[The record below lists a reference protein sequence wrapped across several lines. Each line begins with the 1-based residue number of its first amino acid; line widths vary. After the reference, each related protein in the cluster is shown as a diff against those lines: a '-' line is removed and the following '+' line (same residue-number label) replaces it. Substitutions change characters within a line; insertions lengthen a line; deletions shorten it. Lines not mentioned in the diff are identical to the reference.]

1 MSRYAIRLLLGA
13 LLLALAL
20 TTVVRAQP
28 DKPTEYQIKAA
39 FLYNFAKFTDWGS
52 SNPAIAASQ
61 EGGFVLCVAGKDPF
75 GSALAAIEGKLVQ
88 GQRLRIRLGVSPE
101 TISGC
106 HMLFVSESEER
117 RAPVFLKAVQQH
129 PVLTVSDI
137 EGFTDA
143 GGMIGLVVADSRI
156 QFDINLAPANRV
168 NLKVSSQLLSLARS
182 VSGGK
187 GRN

>member
-1 MSRYAIRLLLGA
+1 LLLT
-13 LLLALAL
+13 L

-28 DKPTEYQIKAA
+28 DRPSEYQIKAA
-39 FLYNFAKFTDWGS
+39 FLFNFAKFTDWGGA
-52 SNPAIAASQ
+52 NATPVATSQ
-61 EGGFVLCVAGKDPF
+61 EGGFVLCIAGKDPF
-75 GSALAAIEGKLVQ
+75 GSSLAAIEGKLVQ
-88 GQRLRIRLGVSPE
+88 GQRLRIKLGVPPE
-101 TISGC
+101 AANGC

-117 RAPVFLKAVQQH
+117 RAPAYIKAVQQH

-156 QFDINLAPANRV
+156 QFDINLAAANRA

-187 GRN
+187 GKN